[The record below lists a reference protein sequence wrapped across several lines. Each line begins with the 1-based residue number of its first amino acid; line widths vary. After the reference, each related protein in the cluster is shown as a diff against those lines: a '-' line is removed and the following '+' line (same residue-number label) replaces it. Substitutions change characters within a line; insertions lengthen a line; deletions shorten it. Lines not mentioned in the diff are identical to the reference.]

1 MVLVDTSVWIEHFRH
16 GSEMLIDLLS
26 ENQVLCHQFIVGELA
41 LGGVKDRQV
50 TLRRLQRLPHVVPA
64 RDSEVLELIE
74 RQKLVG
80 SGIGY
85 VDAHLLT
92 SLRLTAGGRLWTLDR
107 RLHSA
112 AVAAGVGVVIAMH

>member
-16 GSEMLIDLLS
+16 GTEMLVDLLMQ
-26 ENQVLCHQFIVGELA
+26 NKVLCHPFIVGELA
-41 LGGVKDRQV
+41 VGGVKDRHV
-50 TLRRLQRLPHVVPA
+50 ILRRLQRLPHVVPA
-64 RDSEVLELIE
+64 RDAEVLELIE

-92 SLRLTAGGRLWTLDR
+92 SLRLTAGGQLWTRDR
-107 RLHSA
+107 RLHAA
-112 AVAAGVGVVIAMH
+112 AVAAGVAVTIAMH